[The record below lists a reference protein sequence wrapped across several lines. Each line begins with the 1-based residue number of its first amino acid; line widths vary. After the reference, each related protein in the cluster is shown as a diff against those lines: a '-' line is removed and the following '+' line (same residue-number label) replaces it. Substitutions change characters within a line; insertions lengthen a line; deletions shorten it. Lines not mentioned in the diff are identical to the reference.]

1 MENEIYCYINGFLK
15 WIISKK
21 TSCVVENKKF
31 SRKICILNLRNK
43 KRVSLS
49 EYLLGSKGE
58 RRSQKK

>member
-21 TSCVVENKKF
+21 TSYVVERFF

-49 EYLLGSKGE
+49 KYLLGSKDE
-58 RRSQKK
+58 RIPQKK